1 MNTSIQQEVVAMD
14 VETTPNN
21 AEGTVADTVEE
32 AKVEVVDDEEVEEE
46 DIGEL
51 QIQYDTAMKCYTDC
65 TTTEVLQQNVN
76 TITTTLLTII
86 ENMNYTGPNA
96 TQIKERSIYTL
107 IRIYCQTNQVTN
119 VTSFLHDNETKFLST
134 ISKAKTAKLVRH
146 ILDIVTSNNVLNTS
160 TTGSTVGSTTSK
172 GSTTTTTTTSAVST
186 PVIVT
191 VPILEQER
199 VTRSILTWCT
209 EQKRSFLRQRVEAKL
224 ATILY
229 VQGRYTESLTMVDTL
244 LHELKQ
250 LDDKQLLVEIH
261 LLESQ
266 LYFSIRN
273 ISKSKAAL
281 TASRTAANAIYVSPI
296 QQAALDSQS
305 GTIHTEETDYS
316 TAHSYFLEAFEQL
329 EQMNDTTAAL
339 KALKYMMLCK
349 ILDGLKI
356 MLDPKHT
363 KKSANVPKAGS
374 SSDSMTTTG
383 HMLTSKQAVKY
394 AGIDLDAMQAIG
406 KAVTNRNLK
415 ELHSVFELYKEQL
428 STDLLIQHHI
438 QILQEQLLESNLL
451 RIVEPYSC
459 VELHF
464 VATKIDL
471 PITVTE
477 RKLSQM
483 ILDGTLNGILDQ
495 GKGQLIL
502 YENDGSHTTTT
513 TTNNN
518 TALSN
523 TEQSVAAKAIQV
535 IQNMDSAVTSLFER
549 SKALRTVMM

>member
-1 MNTSIQQEVVAMD
+1 MSTVLTTTAGDAMD
-14 VETTPNN
+14 VDTTSTTIITTNVDTT
-21 AEGTVADTVEE
+21 GT
-32 AKVEVVDDEEVEEE
+32 EVVEKINDDDDDVVVEEEE

-51 QIQYDTAMKCYTDC
+51 QNQYDTAIKLYNDC
-65 TTTEVLQQNVN
+65 SKTNNDLIQYSTN
-76 TITTTLLTII
+76 IITTLLLII
-86 ENMNYTGPNA
+86 ENMNYIGTIA

-107 IRIYCQTNQVTN
+107 IRIYCSIPNHIHKII
-119 VTSFLHDNETKFLST
+119 SFLQDNETKFLMT

-146 ILDIVTSNNVLNTS
+146 ILDIVTSNNVLSGSGSSTSISSTS
-160 TTGSTVGSTTSK
+160 TSGTTNKTSTSDPTNTM
-172 GSTTTTTTTSAVST
+172 
-186 PVIVT
+186 IVT
-191 VPILEQER
+191 VPIHEQES
-199 VTRSILTWCT
+199 VTRNILVWCK

-224 ATILY
+224 AHILY
-229 VQGRYTESLTMVDTL
+229 VQGQYVESLKMVDAL
-244 LHELKQ
+244 LYELKQ

-281 TASRTAANAIYVSPI
+281 TASRTAANAIYVSPS

-305 GTIHTEETDYS
+305 GTIHTEENDYS

-329 EQMNDTTAAL
+329 DAMNDTTAAL

-349 ILDGLKI
+349 ILDGLKSI
-356 MLDPKHT
+356 LDPK
-363 KKSANVPKAGS
+363 S
-374 SSDSMTTTG
+374 SSNKNNKASTTTSNDG
-383 HMLTSKQAVKY
+383 MKTNSMLTGKQAIKY
-394 AGIDLDAMQAIG
+394 GGKDLDAMQAIG
-406 KAVTNRNLK
+406 QAVLNRNLK
-415 ELHSVFELYKEQL
+415 ELHSVFELYHEQL
-428 STDLLIQHHI
+428 STDLLIQHHLD
-438 QILQEQLLESNLL
+438 ILKEQLLESNLL

-464 VATKIDL
+464 IATKIEL
-471 PITVTE
+471 PIAVTE

-502 YENDGSHTTTT
+502 YETTVDDIGIVGDE
-513 TTNNN
+513 
-518 TALSN
+518 SN
-523 TEQSVAAKAIQV
+523 TVASKSLQV
-535 IQNMDSAVTSLFER
+535 VQNMDTVVTSLFER